1 MSNLRVDSLD
11 SDSGYVAFSGG
22 LDSSEATSGL
32 GFARGTT
39 EQRPLVQTVVKLDL
53 MMRQNI

>member
-39 EQRPLVQTVVKLDL
+39 AQRPTGT
-53 MMRQNI
+53 NGI